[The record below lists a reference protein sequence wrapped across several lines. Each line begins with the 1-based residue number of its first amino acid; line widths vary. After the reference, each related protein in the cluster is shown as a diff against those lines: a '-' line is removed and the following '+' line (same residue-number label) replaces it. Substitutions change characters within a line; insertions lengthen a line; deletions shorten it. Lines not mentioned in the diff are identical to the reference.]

1 MVIHMIRMI
10 QVLGTASD
18 SGKSTLAMSLCYY
31 FAEKGYKVAPFK
43 AVNMSLNSISLK
55 DSSEISRAQWLQAMA
70 AGTEPSKF
78 MNPFLIKPE
87 GMGKSQIIVKGKSI
101 GSMKVEEYYEYL
113 KNNAEVIIKEALEKL
128 STEYEIIIAE
138 GAGSAAEINMEGRD
152 FANSYVSSIYRTPAI
167 LISDIDKGGVFAS
180 LYGTVKLMTNSD
192 LVKYMVINRMRGNWE
207 MLSSGISKLEELTGK
222 KVIGI
227 IPYSEISLPG
237 EDSLN
242 YNISSIQNDR
252 ICIIKYPHMENYSDF
267 DPFYLLNIGFTF
279 VDKDN
284 VDALDRC
291 DIIIMPGSK
300 LVAEDLHYME
310 KYGIA
315 SKLIAL
321 QESKTIVGICGG
333 YQMLGRRIVDR
344 NNVESG
350 EGETR
355 CLGMLDMETEFLD
368 KKITGSV
375 NYVLNEKIFS
385 GEISGEGY
393 EIHYGKTVKNME
405 LPFAYIDGKPEGSAR
420 GNIFGTNI
428 HGIFENREFLGNLLH
443 RELSDYRQELIKN
456 VGITSKLFTDNID
469 MKLIESLIT

>member
-1 MVIHMIRMI
+1 
-10 QVLGTASD
+10 
-18 SGKSTLAMSLCYY
+18 
-31 FAEKGYKVAPFK
+31 
-43 AVNMSLNSISLK
+43 
-55 DSSEISRAQWLQAMA
+55 
-70 AGTEPSKF
+70 
-78 MNPFLIKPE
+78 
-87 GMGKSQIIVKGKSI
+87 
-101 GSMKVEEYYEYL
+101 
-113 KNNAEVIIKEALEKL
+113 
-128 STEYEIIIAE
+128 
-138 GAGSAAEINMEGRD
+138 
-152 FANSYVSSIYRTPAI
+152 
-167 LISDIDKGGVFAS
+167 
-180 LYGTVKLMTNSD
+180 
-192 LVKYMVINRMRGNWE
+192 
-207 MLSSGISKLEELTGK
+207 
-222 KVIGI
+222 
-227 IPYSEISLPG
+227 
-237 EDSLN
+237 
-242 YNISSIQNDR
+242 
-252 ICIIKYPHMENYSDF
+252 MENYSDF

-385 GEISGEGY
+385 GKISGEGY

-405 LPFAYIDGKPEGSAR
+405 LPFAYIGVEPEGSAR

-469 MKLIESLIT
+469 MKLIESLVT